1 MMEERLGTPAAG
13 TKMYLR
19 LPKFESVL
27 FLTVPTLFQQPSNQI
42 GGGYTYN
49 LTLNARAYEF

>member
-27 FLTVPTLFQQPSNQI
+27 FLTVPTTFKPKW